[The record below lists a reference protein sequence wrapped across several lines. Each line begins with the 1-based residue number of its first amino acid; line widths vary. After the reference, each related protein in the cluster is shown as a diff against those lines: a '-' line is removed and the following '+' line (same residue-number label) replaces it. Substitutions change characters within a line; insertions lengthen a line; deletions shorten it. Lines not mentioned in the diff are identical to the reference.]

1 MGSGRMKKIESLTK
15 EKESLISKYREEFL
29 KIGLS
34 TKPGNK
40 EKAKEAI
47 FECYKILGKEK
58 PKYFLW
64 FDSPMAA
71 ILAANF
77 LQQDFKGG
85 QLRDQLV
92 GQLVGQLWGQ
102 LRGQLAGQLAGQLV
116 DQLGNQLR
124 GQLRGQFGGQLVDQL
139 ADQLWGQLRCQLAD
153 QLVNQLAD
161 QLGDR

>member
-92 GQLVGQLWGQ
+92 GQL
-102 LRGQLAGQLAGQLV
+102 RGQLAGQLAGQLV
-116 DQLGNQLR
+116 DQLGNQLGNQLR
-124 GQLRGQFGGQLVDQL
+124 GQLVGQLRGQLG
-139 ADQLWGQLRCQLAD
+139 
-153 QLVNQLAD
+153 NQ
-161 QLGDR
+161 